1 MCSRSPV
8 GVAAGMSVRLEG
20 ACVTDVT
27 IWLWTNRYKVYGTK
41 HFFQTIMQG
50 TVHPRQVLET
60 RQTTKSSKIG
70 SALTPTRVN
79 AT

>member
-50 TVHPRQVLET
+50 TVTKIMSAEVSMRYASGHVLVPCHMT
-60 RQTTKSSKIG
+60 G
-70 SALTPTRVN
+70 
-79 AT
+79 